1 MTEDQLREQMHRIDE
16 LSPPGTAF
24 EDHAFEDHAFED
36 RALYAGQRRLA
47 RRRAWSRG
55 LAGAAAAVV
64 IGALALP
71 VLTRQ
76 PDGVSTAAA
85 PERRGAAA
93 PTGPASAGTTGAGSD
108 LAGTA
113 TGLPWAAGEPAAGV
127 PGRVGEQG
135 VASALAL
142 VTAALQ
148 RPPYDEI
155 YTAVRPASAP
165 GDPVRFYLT
174 RLDPAAT
181 ALVTAGLP
189 AGTPITF
196 LTSAYSAA
204 ACASTL
210 ARVGADLPTLA
221 PDGIPLA
228 GTGCD
233 ELGRVSIVLGRGAT
247 AGQRSAHQFRY
258 GDRVTVGQETSSGA
272 PSGATPG
279 G

>member
-16 LSPPGTAF
+16 LTPPGTAF
-24 EDHAFEDHAFED
+24 EDQ
-36 RALYAGQRRLA
+36 ALYAGQRRLA

-55 LAGAAAAVV
+55 LTGAAAAVV
-64 IGALALP
+64 IGALAVP
-71 VLTRQ
+71 ALTRH
-76 PDGVSTAAA
+76 PDGASTAAA
-85 PERRGAAA
+85 PEGRGAAA
-93 PTGPASAGTTGAGSD
+93 SSLPAAPGAPGAGSD

-113 TGLPWAAGEPAAGV
+113 TGLPSAAGEPAAGV
-127 PGRVGEQG
+127 PARAGEQG

-155 YTAVRPASAP
+155 YTAVRPGSAP

-181 ALVTAGLP
+181 ALITAGLP
-189 AGTPITF
+189 AGTPVTF
-196 LTSAYSAA
+196 VTSAYSAK

-210 ARVGADLPTLA
+210 ARVGADLPTIA
-221 PDGIPLA
+221 PDGIPFVVA
-228 GTGCD
+228 GCD
-233 ELGRVSIVLGRGAT
+233 ERGRVSIVLGRRAAPAQGRALEL
-247 AGQRSAHQFRY
+247 RY
-258 GDRVTVGQETSSGA
+258 GDLVAVGQESS
-272 PSGATPG
+272 SGATPG

>member
-16 LSPPGTAF
+16 LTPPGTAF
-24 EDHAFEDHAFED
+24 EDQ
-36 RALYAGQRRLA
+36 ALYAGQRRLA

-55 LAGAAAAVV
+55 LTGAAAAVV
-64 IGALALP
+64 IGALAIP
-71 VLTRQ
+71 ALTRP
-76 PDGVSTAAA
+76 PDSASTAAA
-85 PERRGAAA
+85 PEGRGAAA
-93 PTGPASAGTTGAGSD
+93 SAVPAAPGTLGAGSD
-108 LAGTA
+108 PAGTA
-113 TGLPWAAGEPAAGV
+113 TGMPPAAGD
-127 PGRVGEQG
+127 PARAGEAG

-155 YTAVRPASAP
+155 YTAVRPASTP

-181 ALVTAGLP
+181 AFITAGLP
-189 AGTPITF
+189 AGTPVTF
-196 LTSAYSAA
+196 VTSAYSAA

-210 ARVGADLPTLA
+210 ARVGADLPTLGQ
-221 PDGIPLA
+221 DGIPFA

-247 AGQRSAHQFRY
+247 PGQRSALQLRY
-258 GDRVTVGQETSSGA
+258 GDLVAVLQEVPSGA
-272 PSGATPG
+272 PSGVPSGASTG

>member
-16 LSPPGTAF
+16 LTPPGTAF
-24 EDHAFEDHAFED
+24 EEQ
-36 RALYAGQRRLA
+36 ALYAGRRRLA
-47 RRRAWSRG
+47 RRRTWSRG
-55 LAGAAAAVV
+55 LTGAAAAVV
-64 IGALALP
+64 IGALAVP

-85 PERRGAAA
+85 PEGPGAAA
-93 PTGPASAGTTGAGSD
+93 PTVPAAPGTPGAVGD

-113 TGLPWAAGEPAAGV
+113 TGLPSAAGEPAAGV
-127 PGRVGEQG
+127 PARAGEQG

-148 RPPYDEI
+148 RPPYDQI

-189 AGTPITF
+189 AGTPVTF

-210 ARVGADLPTLA
+210 DRVSADLPTIA
-221 PDGIPLA
+221 PDGMPFVVA
-228 GTGCD
+228 GCD
-233 ELGRVSIVLGRGAT
+233 ELGRVSIVLGRGAVP
-247 AGQRSAHQFRY
+247 AQGRALALRY
-258 GDRVTVGQETSSGA
+258 GDLVAVRQEASTGGPSGGPTGASSGA
-272 PSGATPG
+272 PPG